1 MSKTRGG
8 KGKGGKKDSAESCE
22 VFTRLKGETR
32 VCFLDKELFEVREG
46 VETAGQLDVISLKNP
61 STLKASNYIVSGDG
75 KSITEL
81 LQFCQ
86 PHRSWFIDES
96 IQADGNVY
104 LTTQIDPLFLILP
117 YLVESCSE
125 MASPLDSF
133 LVDQD
138 FPDIFRLQKIVTE
151 KQMDRISD
159 LKGNGIVKGFKYN
172 EEKTLD
178 WLTQKCQRV
187 TKVLRD
193 KKIFVGQGAM
203 SATFISPDAIN
214 ETEDAMNYLTYAF
227 SIVSDYISEDLSGLL
242 KKKLGIEDKVAASVK
257 RKSSKTLQDTT
268 GKKVKKENDENAF
281 AETDLVKEK
290 APEVKLT
297 TKEKAL
303 AKAATGTKSIMSFF
317 KKK

>member
-1 MSKTRGG
+1 MSEFARPKGDNSVHKQKIFGLFCVVIRCDYLVKMSKTRGG
-8 KGKGGKKDSAESCE
+8 KGKGGKKDNAESCE
-22 VFTRLKGETR
+22 VFTRPKGETR

-46 VETAGQLDVISLKNP
+46 DEGAGQLDVISLKNP

-75 KSITEL
+75 KSIREL

-151 KQMDRISD
+151 KQMDRVRNFRTIRIFQGIIS
-159 LKGNGIVKGFKYN
+159 N
-172 EEKTLD
+172 
-178 WLTQKCQRV
+178 
-187 TKVLRD
+187 
-193 KKIFVGQGAM
+193 
-203 SATFISPDAIN
+203 
-214 ETEDAMNYLTYAF
+214 
-227 SIVSDYISEDLSGLL
+227 
-242 KKKLGIEDKVAASVK
+242 
-257 RKSSKTLQDTT
+257 
-268 GKKVKKENDENAF
+268 
-281 AETDLVKEK
+281 
-290 APEVKLT
+290 
-297 TKEKAL
+297 
-303 AKAATGTKSIMSFF
+303 
-317 KKK
+317 